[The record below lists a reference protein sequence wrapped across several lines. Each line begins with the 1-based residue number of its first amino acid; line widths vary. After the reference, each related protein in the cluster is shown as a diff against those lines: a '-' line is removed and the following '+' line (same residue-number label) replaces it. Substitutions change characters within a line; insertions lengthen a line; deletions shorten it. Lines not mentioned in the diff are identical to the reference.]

1 MKNKLRIKR
10 ILAILLCSV
19 SVVLQASAEAI
30 AAGSPAPTVPETDR
44 SKENVLFIKTI
55 ADFQEFQKNCM
66 EDRYSIGLTVRL
78 ETDLDFR
85 GISFCPVPIFCGTFQ
100 GNGHTLC
107 GIVIEGSE
115 APAGVFRIV
124 EAGGIV
130 DGVTVQASVIPSG
143 DKKEAGGIAGIN
155 RGTIRNCTF
164 QGTAE
169 ALETLGGIAGINEEG
184 GIIEHCL
191 NDAALDGKR
200 KIGGIAGENSG
211 SIRFCTNR
219 GKINVLGKEIDE
231 EEDRDTLPSFAFPTM
246 DDGREI
252 AMGRSLGGD
261 KDEEE
266 IDLDAEKV
274 RDVGGVAGL
283 SSGVIESCSNEGE
296 VGYPRIGYNMGGIAG
311 RQSGQLLNC
320 SNHSTVI
327 GRKDVGGI
335 TGQLDPFLTVEYE
348 DSALDKVSD
357 IMDQLDDT
365 MDSMSDT
372 LDSTGDDVTDR
383 LDEVHAIV
391 EEIRDLTRDRSLEQ
405 RRDREDF
412 DEKASRQ
419 LDLIDELMD
428 DLELDL
434 GEDDVDDS
442 ARSLRKNV
450 REARELLEQLKESG
464 SEITDGDIPLESIL
478 ENLEN
483 IAAGLND
490 CAENIADDADSLVD
504 DAYYGIQDG
513 MEDFG
518 DQLDSIK
525 TAAGDLKDIVEDY
538 KDTLFD
544 AMDESGDDISAQMDR
559 ISRELDRLSDDLEA
573 DRDRLDTDKDRIESH
588 LDDIND
594 AIDEGHSRLIDEI
607 DDLTDEDT
615 PLFKDISA
623 ENERLGSGTVVSCQ
637 NLGPIQADFQGGG
650 IVGTIGLESALDPDD
665 DIEFLG
671 ETSIRM
677 NRYVSAYVLNS
688 KNKGS
693 VTVQNDDAGGIGGV
707 AWFGILKGN
716 EKYGD
721 IETTDGD
728 YCGGIAGE
736 SQAVI
741 QNNYNK
747 SIMTGNSFLGGIAGK
762 GKTVTENYSMAQLFF
777 DDGRYIGNLAGD
789 LYEDAAVYG
798 NHNVKN
804 GYGAVNNI
812 TFRSQAAGTSYEEFM
827 ALQDMPEEFKKMT
840 VTFLADDEIVEQIVC
855 GYGESITW
863 DQIPAVPEKTD
874 HFGTWG
880 TDGLS
885 NIIWDCRVEA
895 NYQPW
900 LYAVSSSDDPKPELI
915 AEGTFMPGA
924 SVTFTQAG
932 FPGAA
937 GVLPFGDQLAG
948 CYSYIV
954 SDPYNETPANTA
966 ILHVLAGSA
975 DAVGLITEH
984 EILQIPVEKDQE
996 YLIFS
1001 ADTSGS
1007 IVLLKKRSILPFVLA
1022 AAVMGGIALGVI
1034 GFRKKR
1040 SGSWTKARQDDTGK
1054 KVWHQKIGLRRRI
1067 QSEWKTVIHNGNIF
1081 DGGILQRILCRSMGT
1096 TERLMVL

>member
-1 MKNKLRIKR
+1 MRMKNKVYLKR
-10 ILAILLCSV
+10 ILAIFLCSV
-19 SVVLQASAEAI
+19 SVVMQSSAEAV
-30 AAGSPAPTVPETDR
+30 AAELLVLTRPETDQPT
-44 SKENVLFIKTI
+44 ENVLSIKTMD
-55 ADFQEFQKNCM
+55 DFLEFQKNCV
-66 EDRYSIGLTVRL
+66 EDQYSIGLTVSL
-78 ETDLDFR
+78 ETDLDFQ
-85 GISFCPVPIFCGTFQ
+85 GISFRPISIFCGTFQ
-100 GNGHTLC
+100 GNGHILH
-107 GIVIEGSE
+107 GIVAEGSE
-115 APAGVFRIV
+115 SPAGVFRIV
-124 EAGGIV
+124 ESGAVI
-130 DGVTVQASVIPSG
+130 DGLTVEAAVFPSG
-143 DKKEAGGIAGIN
+143 DKKEVGGIVGIN
-155 RGTIRNCTF
+155 GGTIRNCTF
-164 QGTAE
+164 QGTGE
-169 ALETLGGIAGINEEG
+169 ALETLGGIAGINEESG
-184 GIIEHCL
+184 VIENCI
-191 NDAALDGKR
+191 NDAALNGNR

-219 GKINVLGKEIDE
+219 GEINVLGKEIDE
-231 EEDRDTLPSFAFPTM
+231 DEDRDTLPSFAFPTM

-261 KDEEE
+261 KEDEE
-266 IDLDAEKV
+266 IDLDTEKV
-274 RDVGGVAGL
+274 RDVGGIAGL
-283 SSGVIESCSNEGE
+283 SSGVIEECSNEGE
-296 VGYPRIGYNMGGIAG
+296 IGYPRIGYNIGGIAG

-357 IMDQLDDT
+357 IMEQLDDT

-372 LDSTGDDVTDR
+372 LDDTGDDVTDR
-383 LDEVHAIV
+383 LDEVQAIV
-391 EEIRDLTRDRSLEQ
+391 EEIRDLTRDKSLEQ

-450 REARELLEQLKESG
+450 REARKLLEQLKESG
-464 SEITDGDIPLESIL
+464 SGITDEDIPLDSIL
-478 ENLEN
+478 EYWEN

-490 CAENIADDADSLVD
+490 CAENIVDDADSLVD
-504 DAYYGIQDG
+504 DAYYGIRDG
-513 MEDFG
+513 MDDFK

-559 ISRELDRLSDDLEA
+559 ISRELDRLSDDLET

-588 LDDIND
+588 LDDIHD
-594 AIDEGHSRLIDEI
+594 AIDEGHSRLTDEI

-623 ENERLGSGTVVSCQ
+623 QNEWLGSGTVVSCQ
-637 NLGPIQADFQGGG
+637 NLGTIRADFQGGG

-677 NRYVSAYVLNS
+677 NRYVSAYVLDS

-693 VTVQNDDAGGIGGV
+693 VTVQNDDAGGIAGV

-716 EKYGD
+716 ENYGN

-747 SIMTGNSFLGGIAGK
+747 SIVTGNSFLGGIAGK
-762 GKTVTENYSMAQLFF
+762 GKTVTENYSMAQLLFE
-777 DDGRYIGNLAGD
+777 DGRHIGNVAGD

-798 NHNVKN
+798 NYYVKN
-804 GYGAVNNI
+804 EYGAVNNI
-812 TFRSQAAGTSYEEFM
+812 TLQSQAAGTSYEEFM
-827 ALQDMPEEFKKMT
+827 ALQDMPEEFEKMT
-840 VTFLADDEIVEQIVC
+840 VTFLADDEVIEQIVC

-863 DQIPAVPEKTD
+863 EQIPDVPEKTD
-874 HFGTWG
+874 YFGTWG
-880 TDGLS
+880 TNGLS
-885 NIIWDCRVEA
+885 NVIWDCQVVA

-900 LYAVSSSDDPKPELI
+900 LYAISSSDDPKPDLI

-924 SVTFTQAG
+924 SVTFTQVEFPEGAG
-932 FPGAA
+932 D
-937 GVLPFGDQLAG
+937 VPFGYQVAG
-948 CYSYIV
+948 CYSYVV
-954 SDPYNETPANTA
+954 SDPHNETPANTA

-975 DAVGLITEH
+975 DAVGIITEN
-984 EILQIPVEKDQE
+984 EIQQIPAEKDQD

-1001 ADTSGS
+1001 ADASGC
-1007 IVLLKKRSILPFVLA
+1007 IVLLKKRSMLPFVLA
-1022 AAVMGGIALGVI
+1022 AAAMGGIALGIVKL
-1034 GFRKKR
+1034 RKKR
-1040 SGSWTKARQDDTGK
+1040 GGNRTKSTLDDTEK
-1054 KVWHQKIGLRRRI
+1054 K
-1067 QSEWKTVIHNGNIF
+1067 
-1081 DGGILQRILCRSMGT
+1081 
-1096 TERLMVL
+1096 